1 MNNSTVNNLVKE
13 NYKILEK
20 IYEYNNLIKNMKK
33 QIKENEKIIYK
44 NCNHDWEYDETCG
57 SYDRIKYKCKK
68 CGLWR
73 NAYMYS

>member
-33 QIKENEKIIYK
+33 QIK
-44 NCNHDWEYDETCG
+44 
-57 SYDRIKYKCKK
+57 
-68 CGLWR
+68 
-73 NAYMYS
+73 

>member
-1 MNNSTVNNLVKE
+1 
-13 NYKILEK
+13 
-20 IYEYNNLIKNMKK
+20 MKK

-73 NAYMYS
+73 NAFMYS